1 MTQSSQ
7 PHSIVGAA
15 VKHFGLGIVL
25 IVAASAIL
33 LISDSRKQQ
42 DTRAADAPKNVA
54 LINYVSV
61 AALEDGEAGMIAG
74 LKEGGFVDGLNLTIK
89 HYNAEGDR
97 SAAILIAK
105 EAVGGDFDA
114 VLTISTPVL
123 QAVAGANLDAHRTH
137 IFTLSTDPWGAGVGI
152 SRTNPAEHPPY
163 MTGQGSIPPVDRL
176 FEMAREAN
184 PRLKKVGVAW
194 NPAESNSEAATKL
207 AREACRKLHIELS
220 EVTIDSSSAVL
231 DAGRVLVARNV
242 DAIWAGGDATVAA
255 SIETLIGT
263 ANDGGIPVFANTQ
276 SNVKVGALFSLGPD
290 YGEVG
295 HAGGL
300 LAARVLK
307 GTSPAAIPVENYSP
321 EVLAINLVVEE
332 RFRANWKFGR
342 DWAKQ
347 ARLIVDK
354 SGAHTQTPATA
365 KSSSGK

>member
-1 MTQSSQ
+1 MSSSPQ
-7 PHSIVGAA
+7 THSIVGTAFR
-15 VKHFGLGIVL
+15 HFGLGVLL
-25 IVAASAIL
+25 IVIASAIL
-33 LISDSRKQQ
+33 LFSDPRKQQ
-42 DTRAADAPKNVA
+42 ASHAANAPKNVA
-54 LINYVSV
+54 MINYISV
-61 AALEDGEAGMIAG
+61 ATLEEGEAGMVAG
-74 LKEGGFVDGLNLTIK
+74 LKERGFEDGKNITIK

-137 IFTLSTDPWGAGVGI
+137 VFTLSTDPWGAGVGI

-163 MTGQGSIPPVDRL
+163 MTGQGSIPPIDRL
-176 FEMAREAN
+176 FAMALEAN
-184 PRLKKVGVAW
+184 PKLKTVGVAW

-231 DAGRVLVARNV
+231 DAGRVLIARNV
-242 DAIWAGGDATVAA
+242 QAIWAGGDATVAA
-255 SIETLIGT
+255 SIETLINT
-263 ANDGGIPVFANTQ
+263 ANEGGIPVFSNTQ
-276 SNVKVGALFSLGPD
+276 SNVKVGGLFSLGPD
-290 YGEVG
+290 YYEVG

-307 GTSPAAIPVENYSP
+307 GTSPASIPVENYAP
-321 EVLAINLVVEE
+321 EVLAINLVAEE
-332 RFRANWKFGR
+332 RFRANWKFGP

-347 ARLIVDK
+347 ARVIVDK
-354 SGAHTQTPATA
+354 TGVHTQKAAAATSA
-365 KSSSGK
+365 K

>member
-1 MTQSSQ
+1 MTQTSQ
-7 PHSIVGAA
+7 FHSIVGTA

-25 IVAASAIL
+25 IVVASAIL
-33 LISDSRKQQ
+33 LFSDTRKQRE
-42 DTRAADAPKNVA
+42 TRAANASKSVA
-54 LINYVSV
+54 MINYVSV
-61 AALEDGEAGMIAG
+61 ATLEEGEAGMVAG
-74 LKEGGFVDGLNLTIK
+74 LKEGGFVDGQNITIK
-89 HYNAEGDR
+89 HFNAEGDR

-105 EAVGGDFDA
+105 ETVSGDYDA

-123 QAVAGANLDAHRTH
+123 QAVAGANLDTHRTH
-137 IFTLSTDPWGAGVGI
+137 VFTLSTDPWGAGVGI
-152 SRTNPAEHPPY
+152 SRANPAEHPPY

-184 PRLKKVGVAW
+184 PRLTKVGVAW

-207 AREACRKLHIELS
+207 ARDACRKLHIELS
-220 EVTIDSSSAVL
+220 EVTIDSSSAVQ
-231 DAGRVLVARNV
+231 DAARVLVARNV

-290 YGEVG
+290 YYEVG

-307 GTSPAAIPVENYSP
+307 GTSPASIPVENYSP
-321 EVLAINLVVEE
+321 EVLAINLIAEK
-332 RFRANWKFGR
+332 RFKANWKFGP
-342 DWAKQ
+342 DWTKQ
-347 ARLIVDK
+347 ARMIVDE
-354 SGAHTQTPATA
+354 SGVHTKKAESEKAPP
-365 KSSSGK
+365 KP